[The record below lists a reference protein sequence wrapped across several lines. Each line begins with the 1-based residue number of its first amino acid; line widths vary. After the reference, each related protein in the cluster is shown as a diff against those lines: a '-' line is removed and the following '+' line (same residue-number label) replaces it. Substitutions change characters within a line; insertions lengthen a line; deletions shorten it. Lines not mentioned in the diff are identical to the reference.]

1 MRISKYLKMMALA
14 IPVGLI
20 ASAAN
25 VYAYTTTPGN
35 AYNVGV
41 ATERVSVT
49 TGFIDERSATEKIA
63 ITTTAPA
70 LVADRVSFAL
80 NNGATFNNPTALKLF
95 RAPLGFFANG
105 NASVGA
111 LTVSNNG
118 ATIEFDIT
126 SAAIV
131 AADVLYVATTAGGP
145 GYVGPQIS
153 LPANL
158 SIATTVSVSVAGTT
172 AGEAA
177 VTAVIYSVYQ
187 QFTTNYAANAR
198 LISINKGLL
207 KFADIVG
214 STDAQSRTMVGR
226 VVTNNALGGDI
237 SAINF
242 GPANIVYTL
251 TGNMGGVT
259 SVQLVNTATT
269 TEVVGQAKVINTA
282 TNTATI
288 TVPLNTVLAAV
299 LGTDILITVNG
310 TTALEERT
318 FDLSVDV
325 VAGGDI
331 VRGVNL
337 VNATATTGTANPA
350 GWAGATFG
358 GKGNL
363 AWTADGLQ
371 FIVTYMRNDGE
382 AGISSAI
389 RIENVTGANRNYWV
403 LVNNQAAGGGKWK
416 MVLATQPILAG
427 NVATLL
433 ASDLVVAATAAGVTL
448 PNTGFAVRVLVDEG
462 ANTQNVALY
471 ATQVI
476 NGSYRSL
483 QVLKNNPVGTTYF
496 E

>member
-1 MRISKYLKMMALA
+1 MRISKYIKMLALA

-20 ASAAN
+20 STVAN
-25 VYAYTTTPGN
+25 VHAYTHTMT
-35 AYNVGV
+35 NVGV
-41 ATERVSVT
+41 ATERVNAT
-49 TGFIDERSATEKIA
+49 FGFIDERSTTEKIA
-63 ITTTAPA
+63 VICTAA
-70 LVADRVSFAL
+70 AAVGDRVSFAL

-95 RAPLGFFANG
+95 RAPAGVFANG
-105 NASVGA
+105 NVSVGA

-131 AADVLYVATTAGGP
+131 ATDVLYVAVTAGGAA
-145 GYVGPQIS
+145 YVGPQIA

-158 SIATTVSVSVAGTT
+158 SIATIVSLSVAGTT
-172 AGEAA
+172 VGEATI
-177 VTAVIYSVYQ
+177 TASVYTVYQ
-187 QFTTNYAANAR
+187 QFTTNYAGNAR
-198 LISINKGLL
+198 LIAINKGLL
-207 KFADIVG
+207 LFNTIAG
-214 STDAQSRTMVGR
+214 STDAQSRTMVGGT
-226 VVTNNALGGDI
+226 VTNNAIAGDV

-251 TGNMGGVT
+251 TGNMAGIT
-259 SVQLVNTATT
+259 SVQLVTTTTAT
-269 TEVVGQAKVINTA
+269 EVAGQAKVVSTA

-288 TVPLNTVLAAV
+288 TVPLNTVIGVA
-299 LGTDILITVNG
+299 TDILVTVNG

-318 FDLSVDV
+318 FDLAMDV

-331 VRGVNL
+331 ARGVNL
-337 VNATATTGTANPA
+337 VNATATAGTANPA
-350 GWAGATFG
+350 PWAGATQG

-363 AWTADGLQ
+363 VWTADGLQ
-371 FIVTYMRNDGE
+371 FIVTYMRNDAT

-416 MVLATQPILAG
+416 MVLTTQPVLAG

-433 ASDLVVAATAAGVTL
+433 ASDLVTAATAAGVTL
-448 PNTGFAVRVLVDEG
+448 PSTGFATRVLVDENV
-462 ANTQNVALY
+462 NTQNVAVY

-476 NGSYRSL
+476 NGAYRSL